1 MENKVGGILRIIG
14 FGIII
19 IGFIWAWQVISE
31 TESFGLGVPLF
42 FEMFVTGMVFIGFAE
57 VINLLH
63 SINNKIKPL
72 DNDDMVYVEKKSLPE
87 NKNHFE
93 ATGSAEAEIREF
105 YAKRN
110 RNVQEV
116 KPTPFQD
123 FYIVNV
129 DGIIVLVELG
139 GFSPEVYASN
149 NWPAE
154 IKEWYEETH
163 IN

>member
-14 FGIII
+14 YGIII
-19 IGFIWAWQVISE
+19 IGFIFAVQVISE
-31 TESFGLGVPLF
+31 TEIFRLGVALF
-42 FEMFVTGMVFIGFAE
+42 FKMFVTGMVFIGFAE
-57 VINLLH
+57 VINLLQ

-72 DNDDMVYVEKKSLPE
+72 DNDDMVHVEQKSLPE
-87 NKNHFE
+87 NKDHFE

-105 YAKRN
+105 YDERN
-110 RNVQEV
+110 RNVQEI

-129 DGIIVLVELG
+129 DGITVLVELG

-154 IKEWYEETH
+154 INTWHEE
-163 IN
+163 NLKN